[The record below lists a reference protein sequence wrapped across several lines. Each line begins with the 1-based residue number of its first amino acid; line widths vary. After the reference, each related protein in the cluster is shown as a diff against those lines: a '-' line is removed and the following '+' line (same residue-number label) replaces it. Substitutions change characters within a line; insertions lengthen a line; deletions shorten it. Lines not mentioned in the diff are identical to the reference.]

1 MNFERLQKVISD
13 CCERKGVS
21 ARTAF
26 IESGV
31 GRSFYDNIN
40 KGSVPSVDKLQAL
53 AVYFGVSLDY
63 LVGNTDVPEVNR
75 AEETM
80 SVAALRAISA
90 LPPDEQA
97 KVIEYAQLLAKKDM
111 KE

>member
-1 MNFERLQKVISD
+1 MDFKRLQNVISD

-26 IESGV
+26 NESGV

-63 LVGNTDVPEVNR
+63 LVGNTDIPEANR
-75 AEETM
+75 SETPQM
-80 SVAALRAISA
+80 ALARAIMS
-90 LPPDEQA
+90 LPQDKQEMISKLVA
-97 KVIEYAQLLAKKDM
+97 ELAAMNNK
-111 KE
+111 

>member
-1 MNFERLQKVISD
+1 MDFNRLQKVISD

-26 IESGV
+26 VESGV

-75 AEETM
+75 TEETPQM
-80 SVAALRAISA
+80 ALARAIVA
-90 LPPDEQA
+90 LPPDKQEMISKLVA
-97 KVIEYAQLLAKKDM
+97 DLAALNSK
-111 KE
+111 

>member
-1 MNFERLQKVISD
+1 MDFKRLQNVISD

-26 IESGV
+26 NESGV

-63 LVGNTDVPEVNR
+63 LVGNTDIPEVNR
-75 AEETM
+75 SETPQL
-80 SVAALRAISA
+80 ALARAIMS
-90 LPPDEQA
+90 LPPDKQEMISKLVA
-97 KVIEYAQLLAKKDM
+97 ELAAMNSK
-111 KE
+111 

>member
-1 MNFERLQKVISD
+1 MDFNRLQKVISD

-26 IESGV
+26 VESGV

-75 AEETM
+75 AEETPQI
-80 SVAALRAISA
+80 ALARAIVA
-90 LPPDEQA
+90 LPPDKQEMISKLVA
-97 KVIEYAQLLAKKDM
+97 DLAALNSK
-111 KE
+111 